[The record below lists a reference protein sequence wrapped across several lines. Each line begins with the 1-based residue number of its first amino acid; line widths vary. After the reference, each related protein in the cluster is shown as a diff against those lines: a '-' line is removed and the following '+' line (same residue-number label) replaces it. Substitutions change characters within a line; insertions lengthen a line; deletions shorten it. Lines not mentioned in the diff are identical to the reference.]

1 MVAVLSSSFTQALGA
16 RHTKSGH
23 YLTQQ
28 HIAVGGRESITHTEG
43 IRVAI
48 MEDRTEHS
56 TPWSRHVRRGSR
68 TRGRAVLVTSHLH
81 NSQLL
86 WLGLLVTH

>member
-16 RHTKSGH
+16 RHTKSEH

-28 HIAVGGRESITHTEG
+28 HIAVGGRESITHREG

-56 TPWSRHVRRGSR
+56 TPWSRAR
-68 TRGRAVLVTSHLH
+68 VLVTSHLH